1 MSAYASI
8 QEQIAAF
15 SAAAEGLSGEIS
27 KEEMEKLGKNIAKN
41 AGLLWDY
48 HEMILADSERLKAI
62 ADKYSKA
69 AKVQANK
76 AERTKD
82 FLKIALKSNGFT
94 RLTFGDTEINL
105 GEANKIVAARP
116 ATDADFLT
124 MPELLRPSFSW
135 KGEPTIDQYFELP
148 ALVDVAYEWDMPALK
163 AAKKPEL
170 LGTETTYKL
179 RVKISKKD

>member
-1 MSAYASI
+1 MDKYYSI

-27 KEEMEKLGKNIAKN
+27 KEELDKLGKNIGKN

-48 HEMILADSERLKAI
+48 HEMILADAARLKVT

-82 FLKIALKSNGFT
+82 FLKHALKSNGFT

-105 GEANKIVAARP
+105 GEANKPVPARP
-116 ATDADFLT
+116 ATDADFAAT
-124 MPELLRPSFSW
+124 PELLIPSFSW
-135 KGEPTIDQYFELP
+135 KGEPTIDQYFEMP

-163 AAKKPEL
+163 KSGKKEL
-170 LGTETTYKL
+170 LATETTYKL